1 MNPMANESESAASP
15 NVSRNALLS
24 ALAQSAVMISGGI
37 NAVIIGSRYSISAET
52 DGLFTAFAL
61 YSIVL
66 VVSASTRTALVPRL
80 VDPED
85 RWRPFDAAMA
95 SLFWGVPI
103 VLVVFL
109 GLGIPILSALTSG
122 DTTLATES
130 LLIFAPAAVLQL
142 IVAIAAAMFAVLGDF
157 VAPAK
162 AFAIGGV
169 VSVVAFLALEP
180 VIGLIALPVA
190 TLISSTVIALIV
202 MNGLRRHN
210 WKPRGLRPVPFK
222 AARMWLATIGL
233 GSGFYVGAQTL
244 YLVSMVFA
252 TAVLA
257 VGNATVYTYA
267 YMTIGL
273 VTAMSSSAG
282 AMALAAP
289 VAESWSGDPR
299 VVEPVEDDVT
309 RSLSVVLVIV
319 AGIIATAGGV
329 IATPFLPG
337 FTPGDINALVET
349 TVILAGASL
358 GSAVTITPLAA
369 MFAAHRYGW
378 IAAMA
383 FAALPVIAILTAL
396 LLQLDKSLVAIALAA
411 SLTNFILAWAVL
423 WLCHGRATP
432 RRIALQLWKISQVAI
447 PGAVA
452 FLLSDELL
460 SASDDASAV
469 SHLAAAALGTVLTAG
484 YVALVLPTSR
494 RLLVRMV
501 QQTTGRAA
509 SQ

>member
-1 MNPMANESESAASP
+1 MASQTESAASP

-80 VDPED
+80 VDTER
-85 RWRPFDAAMA
+85 RWRPFDAALA
-95 SLFWGVPI
+95 SLLWGIPAM
-103 VLVVFL
+103 LLVFL
-109 GLGIPILSALTSG
+109 GLGIPILSALTTG

-142 IVAIAAAMFAVLGDF
+142 VVAIAAAMFAVLGDF

-169 VSVVAFLALEP
+169 MSVVAFLALEP
-180 VIGLIALPVA
+180 AIGLIALPVA
-190 TLISSTVIALIV
+190 TLISSTIIALIV
-202 MNGLRRHN
+202 LNGLRRHH
-210 WKPRGLRPVPFK
+210 WKPREIRPVSLR
-222 AARMWLATIGL
+222 AARPWIATIGL

-309 RSLSVVLVIV
+309 RALSVVLVIV
-319 AGIIATAGGV
+319 AGIVATAGAV

-337 FTPGDINALVET
+337 FTPTDINALVET
-349 TVILAGASL
+349 TVILSGASL

-378 IAAMA
+378 IAAVA
-383 FAALPVIAILTAL
+383 FAGLPAIAVLTAL
-396 LLQLDKSLVAIALAA
+396 LLQVDKSLVAIALAA
-411 SLTNFILAWAVL
+411 SLTNFLLAWGVM
-423 WLCHGRATP
+423 WLCHGSATP
-432 RRIALQLWKISQVAI
+432 RRIALQLWKIGQVAI

-452 FLLSDELL
+452 FLLSDQLL
-460 SASDDASAV
+460 SASDAASNV
-469 SHLAAAALGTVLTAG
+469 SHLAAAVLGTVLTAA
-484 YVALVLPTSR
+484 YVSMVLPTSR
-494 RLLVRMV
+494 RLLIRMI
-501 QQTTGRAA
+501 QQTTGLKA